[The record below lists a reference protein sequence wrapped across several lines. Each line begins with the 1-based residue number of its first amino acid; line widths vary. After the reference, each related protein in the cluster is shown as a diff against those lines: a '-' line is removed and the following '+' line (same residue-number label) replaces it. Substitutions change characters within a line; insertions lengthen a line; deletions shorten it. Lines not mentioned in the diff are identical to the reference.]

1 MRVELIDRCGEM
13 PAPGPGRHHPGD
25 PVRPQLQARRPE
37 KADLAEADRR
47 ARREGGPGK
56 GTLSPPQA
64 LMKKL
69 GAGETAVAEFN
80 EIGCGLEDWSK
91 GWFSGLC

>member
-1 MRVELIDRCGEM
+1 
-13 PAPGPGRHHPGD
+13 
-25 PVRPQLQARRPE
+25 
-37 KADLAEADRR
+37 
-47 ARREGGPGK
+47 
-56 GTLSPPQA
+56 
-64 LMKKL
+64 MKKL